1 MLFEQLRKQIV
12 TTGRYVYET
21 GLTSKYS
28 GNISARDSESGLIA
42 IKPSGVPWLSITE
55 EDVVIINL
63 EGEVVEGKRK
73 PSIETPMH
81 IAVYRYI
88 LEAKAVV
95 HTHSKYGTG
104 FAVARQ
110 PIPAVA
116 INSVELGGE
125 VPVTP
130 FYTPGSK
137 ENARA
142 IAEGLEGRK
151 AILLAAHG
159 VLCYGQDLEE
169 AVYFNEIVE
178 EVAQF
183 TLIQKILGSDARL
196 TPEEIS
202 IINAI

>member
-1 MLFEQLRKQIV
+1 MLINELRKQMVNI
-12 TTGRYVYET
+12 GRYLYET

-28 GNISARDSESGLIA
+28 GNISARDSESGLIV
-42 IKPSGVPWLSITE
+42 IKPSGIPWLSITE
-55 EDVVIINL
+55 DELVIINC

-73 PSIETPMH
+73 PSLETPMH
-81 IAVYRYI
+81 TAVYKLI
-88 LEAKAVV
+88 PQAMAIV

-130 FYTPGSK
+130 FYLPGSK
-137 ENARA
+137 EDAQA
-142 IAEGLEGRK
+142 IAEYLKDRK
-151 AILLAAHG
+151 AVLLAAHG
-159 VLCYGQDLEE
+159 VICYGRDLEE

-178 EVAQF
+178 EVAQL
-183 TLIQKILGSDARL
+183 TLIQRVLGSDARL

-202 IINAI
+202 SINAI